1 MLVCG
6 NCGHIED
13 RHVRSG
19 LGSTEPGPCLACN
32 CKKFDGNLQVD
43 TELADV
49 SDKEVRDAQA
59 HLMKTAR
66 ELGAA

>member
-6 NCGHIED
+6 TCGHIEE
-13 RHVRSG
+13 RHIHSSF
-19 LGSTEPGPCLACN
+19 GSDEVGPCLACS
-32 CKKFDGNLQVD
+32 CPKFNPNLQ
-43 TELADV
+43 ADI
-49 SDKEVRDAQA
+49 DLPDLKDGEVENAMA